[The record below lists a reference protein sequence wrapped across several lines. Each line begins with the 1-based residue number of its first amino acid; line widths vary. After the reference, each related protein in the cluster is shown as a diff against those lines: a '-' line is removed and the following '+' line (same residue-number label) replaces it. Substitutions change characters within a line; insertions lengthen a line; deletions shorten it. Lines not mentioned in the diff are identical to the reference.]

1 MQLVIF
7 FFFNLFIYAPFL
19 KSSLGFF
26 AQFWRLFV
34 RLEFLVFNRLY
45 WATIACFCCAA
56 REETSF
62 PSCFGGPIKK
72 CNIATICELLQ
83 NKVQFLLQRK
93 QSHRP
98 PIELRQLCYPPVGS
112 VPMLPPEKAHVI
124 DVTCLRWPVGLKWPH
139 STHLCREQMVQMWW
153 LSNNPLILV
162 CFCCWQ
168 KKKMSY
174 CSSREAVKVFVKH
187 CKALRFFYVD
197 ASFSWWISMCTHSR
211 AVYGPLICDILA
223 VLLSSWEGFSALQLK
238 ACRHAYRHL
247 VNSIKK
253 QREKMSHWTFFVHF
267 LNSQFLHR
275 QPLFRFWA
283 PRMWLYS
290 VQIMQVIWRHAA
302 DAWYTW
308 NEPECLR
315 LNDLLKMRTRW
326 HLNLHCFELCPCELY
341 SLSARVCNVTDDASE
356 HKKSRRI
363 QGICVHST
371 APSVSYENCQRL
383 RTSVRSATRTV
394 VSPKKEENWAPRLE
408 HPTSLPFF
416 QKALV
421 ELMWG

>member
-1 MQLVIF
+1 MTLVGPPLYHRVLYYQTKSPFIHAFSLHVCKLVQVITVQFPRTQVMKFLVKGCQLFETQKFWCSTSSRSDDSLTTTAAPNMPVKCNAASH

-168 KKKMSY
+168 KKK
-174 CSSREAVKVFVKH
+174 KKN
-187 CKALRFFYVD
+187 
-197 ASFSWWISMCTHSR
+197 
-211 AVYGPLICDILA
+211 
-223 VLLSSWEGFSALQLK
+223 VLLQP
-238 ACRHAYRHL
+238 
-247 VNSIKK
+247 
-253 QREKMSHWTFFVHF
+253 QRG
-267 LNSQFLHR
+267 
-275 QPLFRFWA
+275 
-283 PRMWLYS
+283 
-290 VQIMQVIWRHAA
+290 
-302 DAWYTW
+302 
-308 NEPECLR
+308 C
-315 LNDLLKMRTRW
+315 
-326 HLNLHCFELCPCELY
+326 
-341 SLSARVCNVTDDASE
+341 
-356 HKKSRRI
+356 
-363 QGICVHST
+363 
-371 APSVSYENCQRL
+371 
-383 RTSVRSATRTV
+383 
-394 VSPKKEENWAPRLE
+394 
-408 HPTSLPFF
+408 
-416 QKALV
+416 
-421 ELMWG
+421 